1 MGGATVAK
9 TGYPKWARRMWY
21 DAEAIYM
28 EMPVVG
34 HPPMIMKYPHTEG
47 GLTAALKM
55 MKVVYDAAG
64 PHRERNGWSLDHK
77 IIQRDRPG
85 AKPKPVVSTESRSI
99 ARRVLKKLGM
109 IG

>member
-1 MGGATVAK
+1 MEGVAK

-34 HPPMIMKYPHTEG
+34 SHPIILKYRHTEA
-47 GLTAALKM
+47 GLTEALKM
-55 MKVVYDAAG
+55 MKVVYDKAG
-64 PHRERNGWSLDHK
+64 PHREKNGWSLDHP
-77 IIQRDRPG
+77 IIQRESRGKPG
-85 AKPKPVVSTESRSI
+85 PSMTTESRSI
-99 ARRVLKKLGM
+99 AHRVLKKLGM